1 MKYLDNK
8 MKTEDKNHIFV
19 KNTDLASVYNLNGN
33 ASEIN
38 IKYVAIHDIL
48 AVNILMGNEFIR
60 HNNRAV
66 LTRVEFENQPTVIYR
81 DIENIAAITYSKD
94 IYFVPCN
101 ELVREVT

>member
-1 MKYLDNK
+1 
-8 MKTEDKNHIFV
+8 
-19 KNTDLASVYNLNGN
+19 
-33 ASEIN
+33 
-38 IKYVAIHDIL
+38 
-48 AVNILMGNEFIR
+48 MGNEFIR
-60 HNNRAV
+60 HNDRAV